1 MTSTAASVTHDDTA
15 TAAGEGGSRTSAAD
29 TTASSGEA
37 ASLTDAAAPAT
48 TAAAVK
54 QTRAS
59 LSIHDKSIVKSF
71 CEQRVD
77 ESKVRGEVV
86 PSQDL
91 LRREVQS
98 KFGWEMGRSTLSKIM
113 TMDWKALSPGVHR
126 NPNMKRKRKPLF
138 PDFEADLVKYIG
150 AHIAQHEARAVAV
163 AAAAADMSVTVGDSS
178 TSAMMQVAFVDDKP
192 ELMTHSKFAV
202 LQQAKRPFVLTEAV
216 ILEEAQRLKKAHGIR
231 DEELVL
237 SVGWLARFKHRN
249 GIRLRKG
256 ASGKQ
261 QPHHQS
267 LGHHA
272 PSSSFSS
279 DLLFEDVASGVPAA
293 AILAVEPAPFVK
305 VTEKADPVEPVNI
318 LLVADSRA
326 PMVLPKD
333 GEDRAALFRA
343 LVAGDEDRSAVRRRR
358 ASL

>member
-1 MTSTAASVTHDDTA
+1 MASHATSTQD
-15 TAAGEGGSRTSAAD
+15 EGGSH
-29 TTASSGEA
+29 TTATTSSISNGEA
-37 ASLTDAAAPAT
+37 ASLVDAATAPAT
-48 TAAAVK
+48 TTMGVK

-59 LSIHDKSIVKSF
+59 LTIHDKSIVKSF

-126 NPNMKRKRKPLF
+126 NPGMKRKRKPLF
-138 PDFEADLVKYIG
+138 PDFEADLVNKL
-150 AHIAQHEARAVAV
+150 AV
-163 AAAAADMSVTVGDSS
+163 
-178 TSAMMQVAFVDDKP
+178 
-192 ELMTHSKFAV
+192 V
-202 LQQAKRPFVLTEAV
+202 LQLAKKPFVLTEAV

-261 QPHHQS
+261 QA
-267 LGHHA
+267 LDRHA
-272 PSSSFSS
+272 PPSSYSSSSLVSAS
-279 DLLFEDVASGVPAA
+279 DLLFEDVANGAPSAA
-293 AILAVEPAPFVK
+293 AAVLVVEPVAPTPFLDVM
-305 VTEKADPVEPVNI
+305 EKPVEPSNV
-318 LLVADSRA
+318 LLAA

-333 GEDRAALFRA
+333 GEGRAALFRA

-358 ASL
+358 SSL